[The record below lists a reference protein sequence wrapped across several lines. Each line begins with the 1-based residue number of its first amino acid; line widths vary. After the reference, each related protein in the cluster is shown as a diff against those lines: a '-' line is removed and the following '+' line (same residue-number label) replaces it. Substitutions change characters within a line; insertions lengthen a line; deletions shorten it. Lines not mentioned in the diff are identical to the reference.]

1 MRRIHGNPLRQRGEC
16 IAAVCCSFR
25 FPGSRISGLEIQ
37 KELPGVGRD
46 SNYWRAN
53 LRLTAILLL
62 IWFLAGFAAPILGIE
77 WLNQFRVGNL
87 GAGFWMA
94 QQGSIIAFVLIV
106 LVYALLMD
114 RLDRR
119 FGDRDQRQ

>member
-1 MRRIHGNPLRQRGEC
+1 M
-16 IAAVCCSFR
+16 
-25 FPGSRISGLEIQ
+25 
-37 KELPGVGRD
+37 GRD

-94 QQGSIIAFVLIV
+94 QQGSIISFVLIV

>member
-1 MRRIHGNPLRQRGEC
+1 M
-16 IAAVCCSFR
+16 
-25 FPGSRISGLEIQ
+25 
-37 KELPGVGRD
+37 GRD